1 MIKNMLDYVVPI
13 LVLDQLLRVH
23 QQLFQKTFSLARKA
37 MLQETLNN
45 TTSIRMTREF
55 QDLKY
60 ITCNDFLRRCLLY
73 HLTTECMENKLQ
85 FLRVYNLYTL
95 LYHMVSILIL
105 HKLFNVALKLL
116 NIYSLLKFTLF
127 A

>member
-45 TTSIRMTREF
+45 TASIRMTREF
-55 QDLKY
+55 QDLK
-60 ITCNDFLRRCLLY
+60 
-73 HLTTECMENKLQ
+73 
-85 FLRVYNLYTL
+85 
-95 LYHMVSILIL
+95 
-105 HKLFNVALKLL
+105 
-116 NIYSLLKFTLF
+116 
-127 A
+127 